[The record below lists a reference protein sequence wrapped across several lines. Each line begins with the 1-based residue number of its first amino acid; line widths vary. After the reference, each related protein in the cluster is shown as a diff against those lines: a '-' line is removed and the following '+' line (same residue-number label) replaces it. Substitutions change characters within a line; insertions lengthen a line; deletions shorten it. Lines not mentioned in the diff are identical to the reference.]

1 MKIRRLLKQYIDF
14 PTRFVFSLER
24 LFILNHIEAICPEG
38 FSWKIVPYSDRSLWR
53 YLPQS
58 TGVKVAE
65 KDKFYKLI
73 EEFSPKDI
81 EELAL
86 SRESTV
92 ERGIVRKVLESKRKG
107 VKADIPNPIPF
118 HMH

>member
-1 MKIRRLLKQYIDF
+1 M
-14 PTRFVFSLER
+14 
-24 LFILNHIEAICPEG
+24 
-38 FSWKIVPYSDRSLWR
+38 
-53 YLPQS
+53 
-58 TGVKVAE
+58 AE
-65 KDKFYKLI
+65 KDKFYKLKEGI

-81 EELAL
+81 EELALILAL